1 MDMKWIGAL
10 FLIIASTSIGLYIS
24 NQFEKRPK
32 HIRQLE
38 SALQLLEAEI
48 TYSQTPLQVAFDRI
62 AAHLPHPM
70 KDFFSALSEE
80 MAREKDFMEVWN
92 REVDRLAVWTSLKT
106 NEIEIMRQFG
116 NSLGQHD
123 IIQQQKQIRLAL
135 THLNREMEEAR
146 DEHYKYSKLA
156 RSLGVLLGVFLAIL
170 LV

>member
-1 MDMKWIGAL
+1 
-10 FLIIASTSIGLYIS
+10 
-24 NQFEKRPK
+24 
-32 HIRQLE
+32 
-38 SALQLLEAEI
+38 
-48 TYSQTPLQVAFDRI
+48 
-62 AAHLPHPM
+62 
-70 KDFFSALSEE
+70 
-80 MAREKDFMEVWN
+80 MEVWN